1 MAEAKVKREVF
12 AVSQST
18 HDAFD
23 NLLDKHQFPR
33 ALRIG
38 AWIQRFLKKCKSKRE
53 YRTTGPI
60 STKEIE
66 PQNLW

>member
-38 AWIQRFLKKCKSKRE
+38 A
-53 YRTTGPI
+53 
-60 STKEIE
+60 
-66 PQNLW
+66 